1 MIDDTDMPNQLICD
15 SCKSKYNL
23 KATHIATI
31 HTRMNKFTCSAVN
44 MNSNLIIIY
53 WQKQSNRS
61 LRTQYGQSRL
71 WEYILSIFTSDG
83 YFVTGTHLAD
93 GEYIAEVRTARFT
106 DDVIMIY
113 GKEYGLTIFSDFL
126 TKPFHSRER
135 TFFIESDE
143 KGNIYTNG
151 DETNEIVVYAPN
163 LEFRR
168 RFNLNLPDCATIES
182 LVIRNNY
189 IVIAAKHDSSFHSRF
204 LIYRFDL
211 STLKPLG
218 YSEIHEKY
226 KLVSPDICIDRCN
239 NILVETR
246 NGICIW
252 MYRGSVRSIKF
263 ESGDDETHG
272 CFMITNDSRI
282 IRVTRSDTI
291 EIHQLLFPI

>member
-1 MIDDTDMPNQLICD
+1 MIDDTDMPNQLICE
-15 SCKSKYNL
+15 SCESKDNL

-31 HTRMNKFTCSAVN
+31 RTRMNRFKCSAVN
-44 MNSNLIIIY
+44 LNSNLIIIH
-53 WQKQSNRS
+53 WQKKSNRS

-71 WEYILSIFTSDG
+71 REYILSIFTSDG

-93 GEYIAEVRTARFT
+93 GKYTAEIRTARYT
-106 DDVIMIY
+106 DDVIMICER
-113 GKEYGLTIFSDFL
+113 KYGLTIFSDFL

-151 DETNEIVVYAPN
+151 NETNEIVVYAPN

-168 RFNLNLPDCATIES
+168 RFSLNLPDYASIES
-182 LVIRNNY
+182 LLIRNNY
-189 IVIAAKHDSSFHSRF
+189 IVITANNSSFHSRF

-239 NILVETR
+239 NILVE
-246 NGICIW
+246 
-252 MYRGSVRSIKF
+252 MF
-263 ESGDDETHG
+263 
-272 CFMITNDSRI
+272 
-282 IRVTRSDTI
+282 
-291 EIHQLLFPI
+291 